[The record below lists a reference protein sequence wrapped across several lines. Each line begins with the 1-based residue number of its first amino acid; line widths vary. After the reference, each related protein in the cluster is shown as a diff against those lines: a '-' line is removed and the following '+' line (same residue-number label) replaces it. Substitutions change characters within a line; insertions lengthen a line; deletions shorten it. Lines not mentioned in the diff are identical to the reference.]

1 MMVGIVIIAAL
12 AAPACF
18 YMIFSSTTEW
28 CCLQEGEIFEYKIKK
43 EGMKN
48 GTLNIFI
55 KDGKSQEIK
64 SKITIDDIRTSAYP
78 VELRKCGAYYV
89 KLFNYDSIN
98 AEKEKGYRS
107 ELTVHDYGNNEKKLI
122 VLSETK
128 EEYQSYY
135 SPSFRTDETEK
146 YLALIKGWYG
156 EPEEHAVVIKDL
168 ETLEDV
174 HIITLS
180 ELMQE
185 YEIGL
190 GTLDLSFW
198 YKQDFKFTILDGGE
212 TFFHLDVTN
221 GDMKVYY

>member
-122 VLSETK
+122 C
-128 EEYQSYY
+128 Q
-135 SPSFRTDETEK
+135 
-146 YLALIKGWYG
+146 
-156 EPEEHAVVIKDL
+156 EHAAGSKIVTNSTIW
-168 ETLEDV
+168 
-174 HIITLS
+174 I
-180 ELMQE
+180 
-185 YEIGL
+185 
-190 GTLDLSFW
+190 DLSVANIF
-198 YKQDFKFTILDGGE
+198 FTTGWKSREPKIIQGG
-212 TFFHLDVTN
+212 FSCKNVTN
-221 GDMKVYY
+221 YNFDQKKTNILFISHARFPYLMEFIAF